1 MTRQMKNT
9 RTGKIAVYD
18 ADLIEAGRW
27 EEYFPPKEKPQAKP
41 KQFKAKGELAVENK
55 ESADEGSKPQA

>member
-18 ADLIEAGRW
+18 ADLIESGRW
-27 EEYFPPKEKPQAKP
+27 EEYFPPKEKPTLKVGKLKATGKLSVEEAK
-41 KQFKAKGELAVENK
+41 KAQVEPTENT
-55 ESADEGSKPQA
+55 